1 MLFVPGS
8 DERKLGKVGQLA
20 APAFILDLEDAVA
33 VSEKAAAR
41 ERVAAVVAARGADGG
56 TELHVRVNGFESG
69 LLHADVAA
77 VAVAGLAGV
86 VLPKATS
93 GRDVEIVDWLLASLE
108 RERGL
113 APGSIGLSAIV
124 ETAAGVERVGE
135 IAAASPRLRHLVFG
149 AGDFSL
155 DLGLDWPPRDGVWS
169 PTLVAAKARV
179 VLASRAAGLEAP
191 HDGVY
196 PDIHDLDGLRAEAL
210 AARLQGFGGK
220 HAIHPGQLPVIEEV
234 FAPSDEELAWAREV
248 VAAFDAHEAE
258 GVAAIRIG
266 GRFVDYP
273 VAERARRLL
282 ARADPS

>member
-8 DERKLGKVGQLA
+8 DERKLAKVAELD

-33 VSEKAAAR
+33 FSEKAAAR
-41 ERVAAVVAARGADGG
+41 ERVAAAVGEHGGAA
-56 TELHVRVNGFESG
+56 ELHVRVNGFESG

-77 VAVAGLAGV
+77 VAVGGLAGI
-86 VLPKATS
+86 VLPKAS
-93 GRDVEIVDWLLASLE
+93 CARDVEIVEWLLGSLE
-108 RERGL
+108 RERDLPAG
-113 APGSIGLSAIV
+113 AIGLSAIV
-124 ETAAGVERVGE
+124 ETAAGIERAGE

-155 DLGLDWPPRDGVWS
+155 DLGLDWPPPDGVWS
-169 PTLVAAKARV
+169 PTLLAAKARV

-196 PDIHDLDGLRAEAL
+196 PDVHDLDGLRAEAR

-234 FAPSDEELAWAREV
+234 FAPSAEEIAWAREV

-282 ARADPS
+282 ARAERA